1 MARQLYRHRLK
12 KGLTDAVNQGKNSF
26 FLYGEGISDIFLESF
41 YKGTMDLKDTIK
53 RFFFRQEDLHCD
65 KFVYVSNTI
74 TIYQPGEVIDEDITT
89 AYLEENR
96 KEDVSDE
103 KDLFSERKKALTDDD
118 LNTIM
123 NNRTAFYNYL
133 TEVKCRIENP
143 LPDDQNTVVFFENM
157 EWIASLYVSPDAD
170 SIKYIRL
177 LKELIV
183 LDHCYVVVSVADMDL
198 LKNFNFEKKG
208 SNVIYVGNP
217 SAGEIKYTYLRHFL
231 KKSALIQHP
240 SLDMFRE
247 LDHIA
252 QAVAMS
258 EKSLREAVNVLDKLV
273 IEKKK
278 HKLQQS
284 DFEIAIKRITEEKVY
299 LKDVILDEKIKQ
311 EIVEMIDSF
320 INSEDSSEYKKGLLL
335 TGPPGTGKT
344 ELVKALANEKNCHFM
359 APKLSDLKGEYV
371 GQSSGKIKRI
381 FDEARA
387 NAPTIM
393 FIDEADTVFPKRDGG
408 TNSGDSYTNDMVNQF
423 LQEIEGISTGKEGEK
438 VFVIA
443 ATNRAAIIDS
453 AIQSRLSRRIHIGLP
468 DKESRIEI
476 FDSKLK
482 KYDYSLSDKNYCNEF
497 IEKTVNMSGRDIT
510 NYVKDLK
517 IAVRNSRKKIKDLK
531 DDENSKKLLFEV
543 LQNNEKKLIEDL
555 QNEVP
560 VTVLSP
566 EEINIS
572 FDDIIGYDEV
582 KRQIKKQSQYIL
594 ADEEKREAARN
605 FGIHPNKGILMY
617 GPPGNAK
624 TMFAEAAAKES
635 GFDYVKVVSKDFTSD
650 SISKQLDNLQKIFD
664 KAVLLSKMSKNGVV
678 LFFDEIDS
686 LAGRGMSS
694 TVRGS
699 LLTYLAEGEKKTGEK
714 GSGIRSEDSKVL
726 LMAATNNY
734 SALDEATIR
743 KGRIDVHIFMDNPS
757 EEEGVEMLKQCID
770 KASNKIEVDDTGL
783 AKVMYD
789 SLKNKISSQKGESHL
804 RPSGSELINMYEDLK
819 GEAFFE
825 QWCDNMQDNPI
836 EIDESLVENYFG
848 EYYLKTEKR

>member
-26 FLYGEGISDIFLESF
+26 FLYGEGISDIFFESF

-143 LPDDQNTVVFFENM
+143 LPNDQNTVVFFENM

-278 HKLQQS
+278 HK
-284 DFEIAIKRITEEKVY
+284 
-299 LKDVILDEKIKQ
+299 
-311 EIVEMIDSF
+311 
-320 INSEDSSEYKKGLLL
+320 
-335 TGPPGTGKT
+335 
-344 ELVKALANEKNCHFM
+344 
-359 APKLSDLKGEYV
+359 
-371 GQSSGKIKRI
+371 
-381 FDEARA
+381 
-387 NAPTIM
+387 
-393 FIDEADTVFPKRDGG
+393 
-408 TNSGDSYTNDMVNQF
+408 
-423 LQEIEGISTGKEGEK
+423 
-438 VFVIA
+438 
-443 ATNRAAIIDS
+443 
-453 AIQSRLSRRIHIGLP
+453 
-468 DKESRIEI
+468 
-476 FDSKLK
+476 
-482 KYDYSLSDKNYCNEF
+482 
-497 IEKTVNMSGRDIT
+497 
-510 NYVKDLK
+510 
-517 IAVRNSRKKIKDLK
+517 
-531 DDENSKKLLFEV
+531 
-543 LQNNEKKLIEDL
+543 
-555 QNEVP
+555 
-560 VTVLSP
+560 
-566 EEINIS
+566 
-572 FDDIIGYDEV
+572 
-582 KRQIKKQSQYIL
+582 
-594 ADEEKREAARN
+594 
-605 FGIHPNKGILMY
+605 
-617 GPPGNAK
+617 
-624 TMFAEAAAKES
+624 
-635 GFDYVKVVSKDFTSD
+635 
-650 SISKQLDNLQKIFD
+650 
-664 KAVLLSKMSKNGVV
+664 
-678 LFFDEIDS
+678 
-686 LAGRGMSS
+686 
-694 TVRGS
+694 
-699 LLTYLAEGEKKTGEK
+699 
-714 GSGIRSEDSKVL
+714 
-726 LMAATNNY
+726 
-734 SALDEATIR
+734 
-743 KGRIDVHIFMDNPS
+743 
-757 EEEGVEMLKQCID
+757 
-770 KASNKIEVDDTGL
+770 
-783 AKVMYD
+783 
-789 SLKNKISSQKGESHL
+789 
-804 RPSGSELINMYEDLK
+804 
-819 GEAFFE
+819 
-825 QWCDNMQDNPI
+825 
-836 EIDESLVENYFG
+836 
-848 EYYLKTEKR
+848 